1 MSIST
6 VRYMIMPP
14 LASFKGGD
22 CMFGQPSVS
31 KVTAEVAVGDIERS
45 AEAKEIVQLVTQQ
58 SLITA
63 THSSKAVILYNK
75 SLIERLKSIN
85 RASLLQAAATE
96 KEQHDQTHTF
106 MRAFTNIFNK
116 KQS

>member
-1 MSIST
+1 
-6 VRYMIMPP
+6 MPP
-14 LASFKGGD
+14 LANN

-63 THSSKAVILYNK
+63 THSSKAVLLYNK

-85 RASLLQAAATE
+85 RASLLQAAASE
-96 KEQHDQTHTF
+96 KEQRHQTHTF
-106 MRAFTNIFNK
+106 WKTFTNVFK
-116 KQS
+116 TKQSVCLSRSPDV